1 MGSACRMIDDR
12 TPPRRPCPLLPV
24 PCSGLLLPLL
34 LLLLQREERPGQHR
48 DCAAAATML
57 APQANNNR
65 FGSKEKKLKA
75 TLKFSAAF
83 KTKVSCT
90 GASGAGLSC
99 RWLTAPARRWT

>member
-1 MGSACRMIDDR
+1 
-12 TPPRRPCPLLPV
+12 
-24 PCSGLLLPLL
+24 
-34 LLLLQREERPGQHR
+34 
-48 DCAAAATML
+48 ML

-83 KTKVSCT
+83 KTKVSCA

-99 RWLTAPARRWT
+99 RWGLTAPGRRWT

>member
-1 MGSACRMIDDR
+1 
-12 TPPRRPCPLLPV
+12 
-24 PCSGLLLPLL
+24 
-34 LLLLQREERPGQHR
+34 
-48 DCAAAATML
+48 ML

-83 KTKVSCT
+83 KTKVSCA

-99 RWLTAPARRWT
+99 RWGLTAVRAGGHEQGKVRGDEALDHA